1 MSRFNRSIVVEIL
14 CSQQSPEDFDFY
26 YVDFLQFRDLSLDIL
41 EILGAIVARK
51 ELSISQLE
59 HSIGTCISSLEQI
72 RDQSTKVT
80 MATVFAYCVND
91 RNSGSPCYVVGQ
103 TGEGN
108 LQTVYVATK
117 IWSIIRTT

>member
-80 MATVFAYCVND
+80 MATVFAY
-91 RNSGSPCYVVGQ
+91 
-103 TGEGN
+103 
-108 LQTVYVATK
+108 
-117 IWSIIRTT
+117 